1 VSCGV
6 LVVEDDPD
14 LRLMMAH
21 LLAAEGFETMVAANG
36 RQALEALEHG
46 PTPQVILLDLMMPV
60 MDGFAFRQAQ
70 QLLPRFAHIPV
81 IVLSAVAERASSIH
95 AVATL
100 KKPLDVDALIAA
112 LRAHC

>member
-14 LRLMMAH
+14 LRLMMAQ
-21 LLAAEGFETMVAANG
+21 LLLSEGFDATVAANG
-36 RQALEALEHG
+36 REALEVLEHG
-46 PTPQVILLDLMMPV
+46 PAPQVILLDLMMPV
-60 MDGFAFRQAQ
+60 MDGFAFRRAQ
-70 QLLPRFAHIPV
+70 RLLPRFADIPV

-100 KKPLDVDALIAA
+100 KKPLDVEALIAA

>member
-1 VSCGV
+1 MSCGV
-6 LVVEDDPD
+6 LVIEDDPD
-14 LRLMMAH
+14 LRAMMAH
-21 LLAAEGFETMVAANG
+21 LLVAEGFEAMVAANG
-36 RQALEALEHG
+36 RQALDALERG
-46 PTPQVILLDLMMPV
+46 PVPQVILLDLMMPV

-70 QLLPRFAHIPV
+70 RRLPQFADIPV

-112 LRAHC
+112 LRKHC